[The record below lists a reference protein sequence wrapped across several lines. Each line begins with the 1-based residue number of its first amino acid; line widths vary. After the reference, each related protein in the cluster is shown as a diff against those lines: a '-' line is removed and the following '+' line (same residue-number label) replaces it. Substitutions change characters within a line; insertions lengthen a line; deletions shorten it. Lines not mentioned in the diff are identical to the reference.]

1 MGLTPREKAIDTY
14 NFFRNKMPVLAA
26 NGKAKKEGLLFI
38 DRQLK
43 TLEVGKEFRDTT
55 EDVEY
60 WQEARNELV
69 NLK

>member
-14 NFFRNKMPVLAA
+14 NYFRNKMPVLAA
-26 NGKAKKEGLLFI
+26 NGKVKKEGLIFI

-43 TLEVGKEFRDTT
+43 TLEVGKDFRDNT

-60 WQEARNELV
+60 WQKVRNELV
-69 NLK
+69 ILK

>member
-14 NFFRNKMPVLAA
+14 NYFRKKMPVLAA

-43 TLEVGKEFRDTT
+43 TLKAAKIYIYTT

-60 WQEARNELV
+60 WQEVRNELV

>member
-14 NFFRNKMPVLAA
+14 NYFRNKMPVLAA
-26 NGKAKKEGLLFI
+26 NGKVKKEGLLFI

-43 TLEVGKEFRDTT
+43 TLEVGKDFRDTT

-60 WQEARNELV
+60 WQEVRNELIT
-69 NLK
+69 LK

>member
-14 NFFRNKMPVLAA
+14 NYFRTKMPA

-43 TLEVGKEFRDTT
+43 TLKAAKIYIYTT

-60 WQEARNELV
+60 WQEVRNELV